1 MKKIILICL
10 TLFMTLVFS
19 GCSETVPQGH
29 VGKILTKNGFSPEV
43 FVPSKVW
50 VDNGPLTLNPD
61 KLILV
66 ETTTKK
72 YNESITVLL
81 KDKLSLNAEIVF
93 RCRVNSD
100 DQKVLNS
107 IFNDMKMDDSVV
119 TTDEVYNIY
128 AKMVVLNTA
137 REVISKYNVDEVNQ
151 NYARITIE
159 LYQAVKGK
167 LQGLPIDISDVTV
180 GNIKYPEVVTS
191 AIEKAQERR
200 MFIEQEEAN
209 VQIAL
214 TKAKGQEEVA
224 KATYNIKMLEAK
236 QVRDY
241 NQMIASGLTK
251 ELIELKQLE
260 LEKYKVE
267 AYMQEVD
274 KWNGVKPTT
283 LVNGQAPTMLLGK

>member
-1 MKKIILICL
+1 MKKIVLMCVSVLMML
-10 TLFMTLVFS
+10 TFS
-19 GCSETVPQGH
+19 GCNEQVPQGH

-100 DQKVLNS
+100 DPKVLNS

-119 TTDEVYNIY
+119 TTDEVYNVY